1 MPTIDL
7 NEKRDLLVRR
17 EDIIATIRTSITDG
31 EILEDIIESV
41 ERQVVARCAE
51 LGRVSIPYFGVFVPN
66 EGKLDAI
73 EHQHVMKVHRDTMS
87 REEYME
93 FKKIFFVNDLKLDVA
108 FAVVLLLLIELLD
121 LIEITLIESLKDFVL
136 IDGLDYIFIS
146 MLIWVLMILLI
157 IMLLKLSNYD

>member
-51 LGRVSIPYFGVFVPN
+51 LGRVSIPYFGAFVPN

-93 FKKIFFVNDLKLDVA
+93 FKKNLLRERFKVRRGFRSRTIIINRTIRLNRNHADRILKRFRSDRWFRLYFYLYAYMGAHD
-108 FAVVLLLLIELLD
+108 
-121 LIEITLIESLKDFVL
+121 T
-136 IDGLDYIFIS
+136 LDYYASQIVE
-146 MLIWVLMILLI
+146 L
-157 IMLLKLSNYD
+157 

>member
-1 MPTIDL
+1 MSTIDL

-41 ERQVVARCAE
+41 ERQVVVRCAE
-51 LGRVSIPYFGVFVPN
+51 LGRVSIPYFGAFVPN

-93 FKKIFFVNDLKLDVA
+93 FKKNLLRERFKVRRGFRSRTIIINRTIRLNRNHADRILKRFRSDRWFRLYFYLYAYMGAHD
-108 FAVVLLLLIELLD
+108 
-121 LIEITLIESLKDFVL
+121 T
-136 IDGLDYIFIS
+136 LDYYAS
-146 MLIWVLMILLI
+146 QTVEL
-157 IMLLKLSNYD
+157 